1 MIKKTYNFI
10 IILILFFS
18 ISAKAVTINK
28 TLYINKGQFVAI
40 DSSHKAP
47 YYAFNTSKKFDAKN
61 AVFTVTT
68 NDVLVLKIINTD
80 TIKHGFNVKNYTP
93 LNSVINPGD
102 SVTHTL
108 NFNAEG
114 VFIYYDSYEYPKY
127 SYMGAAG
134 MICVDNNTSSK
145 KFYWNLKEHQL
156 SYNYQLDSNK
166 TVNWKNYSP
175 DWYTTNSLS
184 YPFSVTDDTSAFVYG
199 QIGDTI
205 HIFVANT
212 GQAAHSMHFHGFHC
226 KIIASPNPK
235 YLGWMKDTFPINK
248 MEGVVFELVP
258 DQLGQYAVHDANL
271 MTRTGGGILLFGMI
285 NFISILK

>member
-1 MIKKTYNFI
+1 MLKSTYNFI
-10 IILILFFS
+10 MLLMLFFS
-18 ISAKAVTINK
+18 ISTKALTITK

-40 DSSHKAP
+40 DSSQKAP
-47 YYAFNTSKKFDAKN
+47 YYAFNSSRIFDAHN
-61 AVFTVTT
+61 TVFTITT
-68 NDVLVLKIINTD
+68 ADILVLKIINTD
-80 TIKHGFNVKNYTP
+80 TIKHGFNVKNHTQ

-108 NFNAEG
+108 NFNTQG
-114 VFIYYDSYEYPKY
+114 VFIYYDSYDYPKF

-134 MICVDNNTSSK
+134 MICVDNNTFCK

-156 SYNYQLDSNK
+156 SYNYQLDANK

-175 DWYTTNSLS
+175 DWYTTNGLS
-184 YPFSVTDDTSAFVYG
+184 YPFISTDTSTFVLG
-199 QIGDTI
+199 ELGDTI
-205 HIFVANT
+205 HIFVATT

-226 KIIASPNPK
+226 KIIASSNPK

-248 MEGVVFELVP
+248 MEGVIFELIA

-271 MTRTGGGILLFGMI
+271 MTRAGGGVLLYGMI
-285 NFISILK
+285 NSISILKK